1 MQILDINASMV
12 FRKKMFP
19 QTFHVQE
26 QQTMTVKLQ
35 DQLHPIIKEDSSIK
49 AAHMPYLTFLW
60 CTVISQLE
68 SG

>member
-1 MQILDINASMV
+1 
-12 FRKKMFP
+12 
-19 QTFHVQE
+19 
-26 QQTMTVKLQ
+26 MTVKLQ

-60 CTVISQLE
+60 CAVISQLE